1 MDSDH
6 AITTTEK
13 IKTEK
18 LLHDFGI
25 TDPAEQER
33 LSFIEGNGVNK
44 QYIRFL
50 VPKDS
55 TLDTG
60 LDLKTETGT
69 GNYIIFSTFHRTEP
83 MKSSLLE
90 FGYTTKVPNCVP
102 VIESYTQPG
111 IRGMK
116 VVKE

>member
-1 MDSDH
+1 MD
-6 AITTTEK
+6 EK
-13 IKTEK
+13 LKTEK

-25 TDPAEQER
+25 DDPKEQEK
-33 LSFIEGNGVNK
+33 LSFIEGNGINR

-55 TLDTG
+55 VLDSGT
-60 LDLKTETGT
+60 DLKTEAGT

-83 MKSSLLE
+83 MKSSVLE

-102 VIESYTQPG
+102 VMESYLQPG
-111 IRGMK
+111 MRGMK
-116 VVKE
+116 IIKQ